1 MPIPSRVALGY
12 SACALAGAM
21 WGTGF
26 FFGKIAMREMSSAHM
41 VLYRFLFAC
50 IGLAPILILRR
61 PGLNRREWQILLIAA
76 FLGVPLQFLLQ
87 FAGLAR
93 TTVSHAALMVGTL
106 PVVIAVGAGIF
117 ARERLDRI
125 GWIALATSSTGAALI
140 AFGGSHHGGP
150 GDTPSLTGDIMIV
163 VSLMI
168 SLGWILMNQRLLR
181 DHSPLVITAYG
192 LAAGTVMLVAWV
204 FAVDGPPPVHISTT
218 AWLALAAS
226 GLLCTASTTFLW
238 NFGLTRVPASR
249 AGVFLN
255 MEPIIGSVLGVGF
268 LGEHLGVIAWFGG
281 AMIVAAAITLTSPPP
296 QPRGGR
302 ATARLKLFSCKCMPR
317 PGDARHPD
325 LPEASMH
332 RTGAPLKL
340 PSLSGI
346 ME

>member
-1 MPIPSRVALGY
+1 MQAVPAQSAARSRSRAAIGY
-12 SACALAGAM
+12 AACALAGGI

-50 IGLAPILILRR
+50 IGLAPMLILRR
-61 PGLNRREWQILLIAA
+61 PGLNRQEWRILLIAA

-106 PVVIAVGAGIF
+106 PVVLAAGASLF

-125 GWIALATSSTGAALI
+125 GWVALAASTAGAALI
-140 AFGGSHHGGP
+140 AFGGSHHGGA
-150 GDTPSLTGDIMIV
+150 GDTPSLTGDLMIV

-168 SLGWILMNQRLLR
+168 SMGWILMNQRLLR
-181 DHSPLVITAYG
+181 DHSPVVVTAYG
-192 LAAGTVMLVAWV
+192 LAAGTVMLAIWV

-226 GLLCTASTTFLW
+226 GLLCTTSTTFLW
-238 NFGLTRVPASR
+238 NWGLTRVPASR

-255 MEPIIGSVLGVGF
+255 LEPIVGSILGIVF
-268 LGEHLGVIAWFGG
+268 LGESLGVVAWLGG
-281 AMIVAAAITLTSPPP
+281 AMIVIAAVTLTSRPHSHIEEE
-296 QPRGGR
+296 
-302 ATARLKLFSCKCMPR
+302 RLVV
-317 PGDARHPD
+317 
-325 LPEASMH
+325 
-332 RTGAPLKL
+332 
-340 PSLSGI
+340 
-346 ME
+346 